1 MLDLDFSPCDKLSK
15 QMIKNKGPITDD
27 CSTLTL
33 SYMEDKQ
40 LNKMLN
46 LFLSFCERLSCQTV
60 PNALDKFIKTLR
72 A

>member
-46 LFLSFCERLSCQTV
+46 LFLSFCERLSC
-60 PNALDKFIKTLR
+60 
-72 A
+72 